1 MKKVASCKNFLENF
15 AYLKEKSLQI
25 LQHAN
30 FSKFFSILVKKIK
43 ANLANYEK
51 FHKIFSH
58 FKENGKRVFLHCL

>member
-30 FSKFFSILVKKIK
+30 FFKFFSILVKKIK
-43 ANLANYEK
+43 GNHAN
-51 FHKIFSH
+51 
-58 FKENGKRVFLHCL
+58 